1 MANDYGFRV
10 VWKGYRDRGSW
21 CCCWLVWFLR
31 CCSRRNS
38 ACERGVASALTT
50 PRLATRSLALPP
62 SLQCSPC
69 VCLYL
74 CLYSFSE
81 ETMHAKY
88 VAAPSQIAHCNRKGP
103 HLSSDWCIFAISPHT
118 CQRAGST
125 MTIGGWRTSTELY
138 LAINMRNWIVLL
150 PLWAVVTWL
159 DMLNFDTS
167 RLSSLQACDAWLIC
181 TAAAR

>member
-69 VCLYL
+69 VPLYL

-88 VAAPSQIAHCNRKGP
+88 VAAPSQIAYCNRKGP
-103 HLSSDWCIFAISPHT
+103 HLSSDWCICCH
-118 CQRAGST
+118 
-125 MTIGGWRTSTELY
+125 
-138 LAINMRNWIVLL
+138 
-150 PLWAVVTWL
+150 
-159 DMLNFDTS
+159 
-167 RLSSLQACDAWLIC
+167 LSSYMPTRRQHNDDGRLAHLNRIVPCYQYAQLDSPLTSLGCRHMAGYVKLRHFPSVII
-181 TAAAR
+181 TGV